1 MKDEHYKLKPRRT
14 YMKKLSVFVLTL
26 LILMSMTAF
35 SLDLSSV
42 DPSDIDLSKVDLSGM
57 DIYFQGPIEFYVEDV
72 VYDGKAYAAILDY
85 DGAGKLTI
93 EVPKKVS
100 TYLKPQ
106 AIDLTDTDVF
116 LRNGK
121 VYLDNVVVENY
132 SYSGYLSFNPP
143 ASFVAEVGTIA
154 AAPVSP
160 STRPAVSSSVAE
172 LREEVSSLEKKIK
185 QKDYQIEQKNK
196 ELTQKEKDIKQKER
210 QLSQKEDQ
218 IGDLS
223 SELRQKERQVAVLE
237 NEVARAGT
245 MIPNQGFRAARVS
258 TADAMSGMGSWDVSR
273 TRARQTNAG
282 QKFAKFIVNARQANN
297 EYVYSFTGKGSSSGW
312 SGYGFHFLASGSK
325 SAKGYGYG
333 DSYLVWV
340 TRDPDNLQTD
350 KTFIQL
356 YRSYNDVRMVQLAN
370 QAIDKSIS
378 DNLDIEV
385 YVNRGKGQIMVSV
398 EGSIALIY
406 NENAL
411 MASGNEIVLRA
422 LGTAEFRNA
431 RLKTK

>member
-1 MKDEHYKLKPRRT
+1 
-14 YMKKLSVFVLTL
+14 MKKLSVFVLTL

-154 AAPVSP
+154 ASPVSP

-172 LREEVSSLEKKIK
+172 LREEVSSLEKQIK
-185 QKDYQIEQKNK
+185 QKDYQIEQKEK
-196 ELTQKEKDIKQKER
+196 EIKQKEQ

-218 IGDLS
+218 IDDLS
-223 SELRQKERQVAVLE
+223 SELRQKERRVAVLE

-245 MIPNQGFRAARVS
+245 MIPDQGFRAARVS
-258 TADAMSGMGSWDVSR
+258 TAGAMSGMGSWDVSR
-273 TRARQTNAG
+273 TRARQTDAG
-282 QKFAKFIVNARQANN
+282 QKFAKFIVKARQANN
-297 EYVYSFTGKGSSSGW
+297 EYVYSFTGKGSRSGW

-325 SAKGYGYG
+325 TAKGYGYG

-370 QAIDKSIS
+370 QAIDESIS

-398 EGSIALIY
+398 EGTIALIY

-411 MASGNEIVLRA
+411 MSSGNEIVLRA

-431 RLKTK
+431 RLTTK